1 MTKSLV
7 ALFGLAVLVL
17 GMTGCSTITEST
29 AERCHNIGVVAHYEV
44 LEFNEDVDSFLL
56 QDHPSRLTYW
66 MIR

>member
-7 ALFGLAVLVL
+7 ALFGAAMLVL
-17 GMTGCSTITEST
+17 GISGCSTITESA
-29 AERCHNIGVVAHYEV
+29 AERYHNIGETAHYDL
-44 LEFNEDVDSFLL
+44 LEFNEDVDHFLL

>member
-7 ALFGLAVLVL
+7 ALFGLALLVSGL
-17 GMTGCSTITEST
+17 TGCSTITEST
-29 AERCHNIGVVAHYEV
+29 AERFHNVGVVAHYDL

-66 MIR
+66 NVR